1 VTGQDKTPTQ
11 LDIEV
16 VDSIAYLTLNGPP
29 KNELGVSFF
38 QRLSELSRTTLS
50 KVEAKGMI
58 VQGKGRHFSSGA
70 DVPEIESLGA
80 SSSHRV
86 AALLEDNIESFLV
99 LSRMPC
105 PVLAVI
111 RGACLGAGMELAL
124 ACHFRVAEKS
134 AIFSLP
140 EVTYDLMPGCGGTVR
155 LPRLVGTGKAIEL
168 ILSGRTVSAD
178 EARDIGLV
186 DQVVD
191 RRRGVEAA
199 LEIIRTHTSE
209 AAP

>member
-1 VTGQDKTPTQ
+1 VSARQEPRTR
-11 LDIEV
+11 LDIET
-16 VDSIAYLTLNGPP
+16 VDSIVYLTLNGPP

-38 QRLSELSRTTLS
+38 DRLSALSRTTLLGL
-50 KVEAKGMI
+50 ETKGVI
-58 VQGKGRHFSSGA
+58 VQGAGRHFSSGA
-70 DVPEIESLGA
+70 DVPEIESLAA
-80 SSSHRV
+80 SSGHRV

-105 PVLAVI
+105 PVVAVI

-124 ACHFRVAEKS
+124 ACHFRVAEKN
-134 AIFSLP
+134 AVFSLP
-140 EVTYDLMPGCGGTVR
+140 EVTYDMMPGCGGTVR

-178 EARDIGLV
+178 EAREIGLV

-191 RRRGVEAA
+191 KRRGVEAA
-199 LEIIRTHTSE
+199 LAIIRANQSE